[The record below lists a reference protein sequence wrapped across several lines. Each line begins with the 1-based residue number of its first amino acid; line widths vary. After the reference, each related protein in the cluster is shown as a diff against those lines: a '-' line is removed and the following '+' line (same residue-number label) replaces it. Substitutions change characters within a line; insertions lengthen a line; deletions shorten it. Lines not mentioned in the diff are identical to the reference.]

1 MMRNNEELAPP
12 PGVWRTIAAG
22 FDLTTK
28 HLWLL
33 ILPVLLDTFLW
44 LGPRLS
50 SRPLIEQVVGMLPQD
65 ESLVDVTAQLL
76 ELAPRTNLFTSL
88 SVPFIGIP
96 VFMVGA
102 TPENTPLPTQIVELA
117 NPLGWL
123 GLFLLF
129 SVLGV
134 LLTAVYF
141 NLIAQT
147 IRFQDEQ
154 PTLDI
159 TKFVG
164 RVAGTWL
171 NLLALGLMI
180 AITAFIIYIPLL
192 IVAFVAALISQL
204 LATMVLLI
212 GPVLILWVLIFTYFV
227 PHDLALSGHKLHSA
241 VITSIQLV
249 RLYFSPMLGLLVVIL
264 VVRNFLGSLLVL
276 ADDGSWITAV
286 GIVGHAF
293 VMTSLMTATFIFF
306 RDRYRMTMAQQQ
318 HQLTTHQTNQSSN

>member
-1 MMRNNEELAPP
+1 MMRKNEELAPP

-33 ILPVLLDTFLW
+33 ILPVLLDAFLW

-50 SRPLIEQVVGMLPQD
+50 SRPIIEQMVSMLPQD
-65 ESLVDVTAQLL
+65 ESLTDITAQLL
-76 ELAPRTNLFTSL
+76 ALAPRTNLFTSL

-102 TPENTPLPTQIVELA
+102 TPENTPLPTQIVEMADPLA
-117 NPLGWL
+117 WL

-129 SVLGV
+129 SIIGV
-134 LLTAVYF
+134 LITAVYF

-147 IRFQDEQ
+147 IRLQDGQ
-154 PTLDI
+154 PTLVI
-159 TKFVG
+159 PQFME
-164 RVAGTWL
+164 RVTATWL
-171 NLLALGLMI
+171 NLLVLGIMI
-180 AITAFIIYIPLL
+180 AIAAIIIYIPLI

-204 LATMVLLI
+204 LATIVLLI
-212 GPVLILWVLIFTYFV
+212 GPVLILWMLIFTYFV
-227 PHDLALSGHKLHSA
+227 PHDLALFGHKLQLA
-241 VITSIQLV
+241 VITSIQMV

-264 VVRNFLGSLLVL
+264 IIRNVLGTLLVL
-276 ADDGSWITAV
+276 ADDGTWITAV
-286 GIVGHAF
+286 GILGHAF

-306 RDRYRMTMAQQQ
+306 RDRYKMIAEQQ
-318 HQLTTHQTNQSSN
+318 HLLRQQLDH